1 MASDISK
8 KIKIPKKINTESLIN
23 FFKEKKLHDL
33 IDFFY
38 SSKKLSVNEVVSGN
52 LPPYPPMLEDL
63 YRLYQFIVLNK
74 RTTILE
80 FGSGW
85 SSLIFNL
92 ALSENKKKYFS
103 QVKSLRRNNP
113 FELFILENQKKYL
126 KNTKEKLNFYKKK
139 IGSRFLNSKVNW
151 NYSEVYMTEIN
162 HKFCTNYKKL
172 PRCNPDF
179 IYLDGPNLFTTKNK
193 INNFTVDHKDMMP
206 MVGDILKFE
215 YFLTPGTI
223 IVTDG
228 RTANAQFL
236 NENFKRN
243 WIYKYDEKFDQNLFY
258 LDAECLGKWNKLQLN
273 FYSK

>member
-8 KIKIPKKINTESLIN
+8 KIKIPKKINTERLIN

-126 KNTKEKLNFYKKK
+126 KKTKEKLNFYKKK